1 MNMINPPEKNNKKS
15 INNNQDISIGNFISP
30 NLINA
35 TTNSINISKMDL
47 NNFENAK
54 SEFEQ
59 SLDGVNFNEFM
70 KSRDQK
76 LDYSIIKKDNQE
88 DSFLD

>member
-35 TTNSINISKMDL
+35 NTILLI
-47 NNFENAK
+47 F
-54 SEFEQ
+54 
-59 SLDGVNFNEFM
+59 
-70 KSRDQK
+70 QK
-76 LDYSIIKKDNQE
+76 WI
-88 DSFLD
+88 

>member
-47 NNFENAK
+47 NNIENVK

-70 KSRDQK
+70 KSKIR
-76 LDYSIIKKDNQE
+76 L
-88 DSFLD
+88 